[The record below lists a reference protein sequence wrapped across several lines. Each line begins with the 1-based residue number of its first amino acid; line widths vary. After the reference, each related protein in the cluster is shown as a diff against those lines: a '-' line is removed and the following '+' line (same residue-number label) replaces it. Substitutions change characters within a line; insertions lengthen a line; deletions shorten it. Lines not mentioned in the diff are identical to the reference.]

1 VEPSLQEAISGTHYQ
16 FQRLGYFSVDKD
28 ATASKLVFNKTVGL
42 KDAWEE
48 KDKKEAN
55 LLMNTQKEINKYV
68 KEKDDNVAS
77 TLLASI
83 VNNIE
88 SIDNYSLLT
97 QTVTKNIKNDNN
109 ALLFSN
115 LILKYS
121 NKVSFK
127 DIESEALQKLYTM
140 SLKSQSTLVREI
152 VIHNLQNDVVHLNQ
166 FQTLI

>member
-1 VEPSLQEAISGTHYQ
+1 M
-16 FQRLGYFSVDKD
+16 
-28 ATASKLVFNKTVGL
+28 

-68 KEKDDNVAS
+68 KEKDLNLAAV
-77 TLLASI
+77 LLTSI
-83 VNNIE
+83 VSNIA

-115 LILKYS
+115 LILNYS
-121 NKVSFK
+121 DKVSFI

-140 SLKSQSTLVREI
+140 SLKSQSSLVRES
-152 VIHNLQNDVVHLNQ
+152 VIQNLQNDTIHLDQ
-166 FQTLI
+166 FQALL